1 MNPTRRE
8 LLALGAAPALS
19 GQSPRVR
26 EASGVFRAGQHLLIA
41 DDSAIGEY
49 FRLTLPRRPQRF
61 MLLNDLRPVRI
72 PFKNAGLAIDLES
85 IGVLADGRVA
95 ALSERLRSLIGD
107 EGILAEYDPLLS
119 EVGKRG
125 LEGLAIRPL
134 PNRASRIAVLWE
146 GGYPDEPSLP
156 GQFRREAS
164 FQPLLPLVLV
174 HDLAAHARAGR
185 VSLGDAQLTIELQ
198 VPRPEGAGRGAQR
211 FRAPELVWTHLG
223 GDWGFIVLL
232 SSQNA
237 LPMPTYEHHILQRF
251 NLEGQ
256 RVGAPIDLGAL
267 APERHARQNWEGL
280 CWFEPGRSLLAV
292 HEHSPQAEPAALI
305 VDLPADWRFDPAP

>member
-198 VPRPEGAGRGAQR
+198 VPRPEGAGRG
-211 FRAPELVWTHLG
+211 